1 MLSGNSQPTRTK
13 CTAGGPLCSGE
24 NNTGICS
31 SEWRAGSA
39 WKVLLDETLQ
49 SLQSL
54 MEALVLETPT
64 WMENCLE
71 LLDRWLNSQRI
82 HEQERAMSCA
92 ARILDFTA
100 KMDNFKM
107 EIEFTRLENL
117 VMLLAK
123 HCQDPAASIRFQSSK
138 AVYQLYCVLLRKK
151 KMQRKTSG
159 LREDD
164 GKIEVYSA
172 NIFNQNTF
180 EIAKAFAEFFTQTQ
194 LTNLVLMA
202 EKDLTDSRAEVSVAS
217 AQLMSALMEERGTD
231 IIEVK
236 EIVENIL
243 YLLRL
248 QLEHDTEK
256 ETLRAMC
263 SLAGSNTHTVVPML
277 LKKRKAGGWRAE
289 GLWCQAHV

>member
-1 MLSGNSQPTRTK
+1 
-13 CTAGGPLCSGE
+13 
-24 NNTGICS
+24 
-31 SEWRAGSA
+31 
-39 WKVLLDETLQ
+39 
-49 SLQSL
+49 

-82 HEQERAMSCA
+82 HEQEQAMSCA

-172 NIFNQNTF
+172 NVFNQNTF
-180 EIAKAFAEFFTQTQ
+180 EITKA
-194 LTNLVLMA
+194 
-202 EKDLTDSRAEVSVAS
+202 
-217 AQLMSALMEERGTD
+217 
-231 IIEVK
+231 
-236 EIVENIL
+236 
-243 YLLRL
+243 LLSSS
-248 QLEHDTEK
+248 
-256 ETLRAMC
+256 LRP
-263 SLAGSNTHTVVPML
+263 SSPT
-277 LKKRKAGGWRAE
+277 
-289 GLWCQAHV
+289 WC